1 LNRVRGG
8 TVSKFEI
15 KGKYKGGLVGKT
27 WLPFSKVVESQ
38 NEKNAVNKVYSLM
51 GSEHGLKRNLITID
65 EVKAVE

>member
-1 LNRVRGG
+1 M
-8 TVSKFEI
+8 SKFEI

-51 GSEHGLKRNLITID
+51 GSEHGLKRDLIQIN
-65 EVKAVE
+65 EVLAVE

>member
-1 LNRVRGG
+1 
-8 TVSKFEI
+8 VSNFEI
-15 KGKYKGGLVGKT
+15 RGKYKGGLVGKT

-65 EVKAVE
+65 GVLAVE

>member
-1 LNRVRGG
+1 
-8 TVSKFEI
+8 VSNFEI

-51 GSEHGLKRNLITID
+51 GSQHGLKRSLIKID
-65 EVKAVE
+65 EVKTVE